1 MRYIQYIASLVTLVV
16 ATACTIDPI
25 DFPMMDTPTSSSD
38 AVTVIGR
45 ITRFED
51 KDVATRGVKNEDEAK
66 LTSMALALFKV
77 KADGSGLDGN
87 CVYYQYSA
95 NQQELLFTI
104 ERGSNY
110 NYDTPYAMY
119 VFCNMPGMSG
129 FKQGTTLEEM
139 MRAFYNVENLNI
151 PKDGFPM
158 MGSLGDTFST
168 TFDKDNQV
176 FILSPTDAQG
186 KLVAPTVGGETKNL
200 LTIAMKAMYAK
211 VNFTIQVKADQQIEG
226 NYSPQFTMT
235 GYTVNNIA
243 GRVDFDNSSNS
254 DTEVLASVTGAVSGN
269 TVASG
274 ANSIKFSFYLP
285 ERLLTPATSA
295 ENYQYPLGKNGAEVT
310 GYSNLRDEDKKYAQ
324 RFKSKLLGGDQKA
337 THIVIDGEFRD
348 HQNHYWDVTYTI
360 YLGEDNYSD
369 FNIVRNSEY
378 NNYITIRGIQ
388 SSDDMSD
395 NPDGI
400 AIDHRVSVERTQ
412 PAIISLRRETLLDSH
427 FEVRPLRIRKSDVG
441 EVGGINA
448 VKVEVVNP
456 TTTDWM
462 RIERSFGD
470 GNSTN
475 DPTNSKG
482 ESIYINDGGV
492 SNGKRRYFTTNLV
505 SGSTNATDATLASS
519 TEVVVPLN
527 DADECV
533 WIYVDECTEA
543 GDGVRAGIIRIT
555 YGTLNGSTFTATT
568 NSAFPVV
575 NYTINQHKLF
585 KVVYDANNDNTLA
598 NSERAY
604 YIEFEEE
611 YIHNFD
617 ADDYYGFT
625 EFDGMEWG
633 LDGLQ
638 LSYNIK
644 SVVSNSGSFDGFK
657 DYFMGNYIPYY
668 DFYTSKDTEVMP
680 DEGNRR
686 AYNGKVF
693 CDEIVA
699 EANTS
704 ANVSTYGIGVL
715 NLSQTPK
722 SAVEYCYNRNKRDN
736 NGNVTSV
743 VWYLPA
749 VDEIEEIVTSKYV
762 DPDNLVKPT
771 YARFK
776 EFQEQL
782 YWSSQ
787 PAYYKSLMHYSV
799 GQNLVLGAANPDDY
813 ADMYVDN
820 VNRARATS
828 VSYDNGYYPSPSGT
842 GGCYAI
848 LLIDGNMSNNS
859 ASYWYLYDEL
869 SVRDSFTYT
878 YKDEGSWFG
887 DGATHTSKAYTKND
901 LPTFDDGN
909 RSRSEKNR
917 IRCVRKMN

>member
-1 MRYIQYIASLVTLVV
+1 MRYTRYIAALVALVV
-16 ATACTIDPI
+16 ATACTVDPF
-25 DFPMMDTPTSSSD
+25 DFPTMETPDSSRD
-38 AVTVIGR
+38 AVTVMGR

-66 LTSMALALFKV
+66 LTSMALALFPV
-77 KADGSGLDGN
+77 KSDGSGLDGN

-139 MRAFYNVENLNI
+139 MSAFYNVENLNI
-151 PKDGFPM
+151 PENGFPM

-226 NYSPQFTMT
+226 NYSPQFSMS
-235 GYTVNNIA
+235 GYTINNVPSK
-243 GRVDFDNSSNS
+243 VDFSNVTNS
-254 DTEVLASVTGAVSGN
+254 DTEVLTGGYKLPVSGN

-285 ERLLTPATSA
+285 ERLLSPATSA
-295 ENYQYPLGKNGAEVT
+295 ENYQYPLGKNGATVN
-310 GYSNLRDEDKKYAQ
+310 GYSNIRDEDKKYAQ
-324 RFKSKLLGGDQKA
+324 RFKSKLLSGDQKA

-388 SSDDMSD
+388 SSSDMSD
-395 NPDGI
+395 NATAI
-400 AIDHRVSVERTQ
+400 SIDHRVSVERTQ

-448 VKVEVVNP
+448 VKVEVLDP
-456 TTTDWM
+456 STTKWM
-462 RIERSFGD
+462 RLERSFGD

-505 SGSTNATDATLASS
+505 SGSTNATDATLANS

-543 GDGVRAGIIRIT
+543 GDGVRVGIIRIT

-575 NYTINQHKLF
+575 NYTINQRKLF

-611 YIHNFD
+611 YLHNFD
-617 ADDYYGFT
+617 ADDYYGST
-625 EFDGMEWG
+625 EFEGMKWG
-633 LDGLQ
+633 LDGVV
-638 LSYNIK
+638 LSHTNEALFFDSSGSWFGNIVN
-644 SVVSNSGSFDGFK
+644 SVINSVKNNSGVK
-657 DYFMGNYIPYY
+657 PLY
-668 DFYTSKDTEVMP
+668 DFYVKSHDASAVS
-680 DEGNRR
+680 GNPTMSE
-686 AYNGKVF
+686 YNGYNF
-693 CDEIVA
+693 CSNVISYVNSGADETADEDDYITTLA
-699 EANTS
+699 
-704 ANVSTYGIGVL
+704 L
-715 NLSQTPK
+715 NQQPK

-749 VDEIEEIVTSKYV
+749 VDEIEEIVTSKYI
-762 DPDNLVKPT
+762 DSDNAVKPT

-776 EFQEQL
+776 EFQEQF
-782 YWSSQ
+782 YWASQ
-787 PAYYKSLMHYSV
+787 PAYIR
-799 GQNLVLGAANPDDY
+799 
-813 ADMYVDN
+813 
-820 VNRARATS
+820 NRARYEGWVADSNGAYFYDDVERARSTS
-828 VSYDNGYYPSPSGT
+828 VSYSGSTYIPTASGVTGYDEG
-842 GGCYAI
+842 
-848 LLIDGNMSNNS
+848 LLIS
-859 ASYWYLYDEL
+859 AE
-869 SVRDSFTYT
+869 
-878 YKDEGSWFG
+878 WFG
-887 DGATHTSKAYTKND
+887 ASVTHTFYKEVGQTLGGEALKTMKRQ
-901 LPTFDDGN
+901 DGN

-917 IRCVRKMN
+917 IRCVRKMD